1 MHVDRFHSGTG
12 TNADDELPLLF
23 SSAFSMSV
31 MRTVEVK
38 ESYTG
43 NGFLENMNSYDKC
56 GHPTNGSPYTTE
68 LSKGLHIT
76 VTTSVYIEA

>member
-23 SSAFSMSV
+23 SSAFFMSV
-31 MRTVEVK
+31 MRTRQVK

-43 NGFLENMNSYDKC
+43 NGLQENMNSYNMWD
-56 GHPTNGSPYTTE
+56 HPTNGRPI
-68 LSKGLHIT
+68 HPN
-76 VTTSVYIEA
+76 